1 MGEALLSAI
10 FGVLFERLADPLLG
24 VFFGEQNLDQTF
36 LDKLNTVL
44 LSVNAV
50 LSDAEE
56 KQITNLAVKKWVNE
70 LKDAA
75 YHTDDLFGKIASMNG
90 I

>member
-56 KQITNLAVKKWVNE
+56 KQITNLAVTKWVNE